1 MKKMLLFIIVCGLGL
16 CLPGCTVRK
25 ATTIQ
30 KLNVAEPVRALPLTA
45 DLSISEQKVRGE
57 AHTKLSGKFGDE
69 DLKNLISVATAR
81 ALGQDPPKP
90 EAADVLVAL
99 NVNVERNGS
108 DLKVIVTGYPAW
120 YRNFRTVEEVGDS
133 AWLILTHTG
142 AEAKGVYEGGRRGLS
157 FAAPGVEVNADE
169 TYSGNDMKKGVG
181 TQYGIRA
188 EPRFNFLSFEDD
200 GKTSPGFGWALGL
213 ALKFPISDAVS
224 VNSGTVFRFG
234 GLGSHEWVSY
244 DYEYS
249 YGEYRRVRRTE
260 TEVYKEFGL
269 SIPAF
274 VQYTLPVGYPV
285 YAEAGIQLGL
295 NFKGRRDGFDFGW
308 GFGAGYHL
316 LPGLDLGLRWVN
328 NIELSTLGIGATYT
342 F

>member
-133 AWLILTHTG
+133 AWLILTHHG
-142 AEAKGVYEGGRRGLS
+142 RGG
-157 FAAPGVEVNADE
+157 
-169 TYSGNDMKKGVG
+169 
-181 TQYGIRA
+181 Q
-188 EPRFNFLSFEDD
+188 
-200 GKTSPGFGWALGL
+200 
-213 ALKFPISDAVS
+213 
-224 VNSGTVFRFG
+224 
-234 GLGSHEWVSY
+234 
-244 DYEYS
+244 
-249 YGEYRRVRRTE
+249 RRV
-260 TEVYKEFGL
+260 
-269 SIPAF
+269 
-274 VQYTLPVGYPV
+274 
-285 YAEAGIQLGL
+285 
-295 NFKGRRDGFDFGW
+295 
-308 GFGAGYHL
+308 
-316 LPGLDLGLRWVN
+316 
-328 NIELSTLGIGATYT
+328 
-342 F
+342 